1 MKTILFTSALV
12 AAGFLAGSASGRPL
26 NHKRKLI
33 TKVVFVTETV
43 ADVIVYVDQ
52 TGAPFSTSTSNRVDS
67 TTSLVLLSTASEVAL
82 PTLEIPLTSSLVAPE
97 LVLQPTLTEES
108 LSTVV
113 APSPEPTAVGVQDAT
128 VTSESSSITS
138 ESRSVNSVSTQE
150 PEPAPQP
157 SFPDDHVAFDT
168 AAASFLPLGIAW
180 DAYTASAQ
188 CKSAD
193 EVASEFSKMKDYK
206 IIRVY
211 GVDCEQVPL
220 AVQNARKNGQ
230 KLMGGAYLKSSDFR
244 EDLSEAIDA
253 YKSAIDQYADGN
265 WDIIQLFTV
274 ENERVN
280 DKAMTAPQVV
290 SAIGDARN
298 QLRHLGYNGPV
309 GAVETAPA
317 TIDNP
322 SICRASD
329 IVTVNIHAFFDR
341 HTKAA
346 DAGSFVKGQVQ
357 QVKSACNNKR
367 VVVTE
372 SGWPHQGNANG
383 YAVPSPDSQRA
394 AIQSIRDNFN
404 SDMFLFSAFDT
415 RWKANTAST
424 FNAEQYWG
432 VID

>member
-1 MKTILFTSALV
+1 M
-12 AAGFLAGSASGRPL
+12 
-26 NHKRKLI
+26 
-33 TKVVFVTETV
+33 
-43 ADVIVYVDQ
+43 IVYVDQ
-52 TGAPFSTSTSNRVDS
+52 TGAPFSTSTSNQADI
-67 TTSLVLLSTASEVAL
+67 TTSLVLPSTTSEVAL
-82 PTLEIPLTSSLVAPE
+82 PIPEAPLTSSLAAPE
-97 LVLQPTLTEES
+97 SILQPTSTKE
-108 LSTVV
+108 LSSIVV
-113 APSPEPTAVGVQDAT
+113 APSPEPTVVSVQDVA
-128 VTSESSSITS
+128 VTSVSFSSSP
-138 ESRSVNSVSTQE
+138 ESPFVNSVSTQE
-150 PEPAPQP
+150 PESAPQP
-157 SFPDDHVAFDT
+157 SSPAEDVPVDT
-168 AAASFLPLGIAW
+168 ATAGSLPLGIAW

-193 EVASEFSKMKDYK
+193 EVASEFSRMKDYK
-206 IIRVY
+206 IIRIY

-230 KLMGGAYLKSSDFR
+230 KLMGGAYLASSDYR
-244 EDLSEAIDA
+244 KGLSEAMDA

-265 WDIIQLFTV
+265 WDIIQLFAV

-280 DKAMTAPQVV
+280 ERAMTAPQVV
-290 SAIGDARN
+290 SAINDARN
-298 QLRHLGYNGPV
+298 QLRHFGYNGPV

-322 SICRASD
+322 SICGASD
-329 IVTVNIHAFFDR
+329 VVMVNIHAFFDR
-341 HTKAA
+341 YTKAA

-357 QVKSACNNKR
+357 QVKSACNGKR

-383 YAVPSPDSQRA
+383 DAVPSPENQRA
-394 AIQSIRDNFN
+394 ALQSIRDNFN

-415 RWKANTAST
+415 RWKAASAST